1 MRRTDGYSV
10 QRCVIILGL
19 FIRKV
24 EREDERRKEASKVS
38 KEGRD
43 KEERAMQ

>member
-1 MRRTDGYSV
+1 MRGTDGYSG

-24 EREDERRKEASKVS
+24 EKENERKEASKVS